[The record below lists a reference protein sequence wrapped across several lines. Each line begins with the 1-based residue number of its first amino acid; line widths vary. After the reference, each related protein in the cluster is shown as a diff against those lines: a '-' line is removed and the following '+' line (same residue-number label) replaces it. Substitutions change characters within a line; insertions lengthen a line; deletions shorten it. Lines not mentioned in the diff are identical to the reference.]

1 MTSRPVT
8 PGPITY
14 VKVAC
19 HCGLNEFR
27 AGFLTDQLPISND
40 LCHCNACRHS
50 SGQMAV
56 YHVSVASLIC
66 SDTDE
71 AFHVDGDGCKSPGG
85 DGDLIAYRTSDDAVR
100 YFCSICSAQL
110 LFHYLGKPKEG
121 EGSEKG
127 KREGGFWCVAAGALE
142 RTEGIV
148 KVGYHIWVED
158 TLDGGLAEHFRTVD
172 GVDLPRYRG
181 GAKTEQLP
189 LGWHDLTPSSKSLN
203 GSDDALYFACHC
215 RTLQFKVTRPN
226 AQSYLPH
233 SAFPDLMHPYDTTH
247 LAKVRNSGDVKW
259 WLRPLEAEHPAKYFS
274 GHCACEYCRLTSGF
288 EIQSWAYVPR
298 GNIIVESTGKSLALQ
313 EAQKDEVEEV
323 KEALERLGMR
333 DDDLTPKAEEAT
345 MEDRTKGLRQYISG
359 PGRYR
364 ESCQNCGAT
373 AFAWQAG
380 RPDLICVAVALVD
393 EAQAGSRAE
402 TWFDWCLT
410 RVSFMEQALSPK
422 TVEGMV
428 VSMKAVELEGREEQ
442 KIPLEEAKGLNGSAV
457 PLSTFTVKGKDTVQ
471 EVVALVDELTA

>member
-1 MTSRPVT
+1 MASRPVT

-85 DGDLIAYRTSDDAVR
+85 DGDLIAYRTSDDA
-100 YFCSICSAQL
+100 L
-110 LFHYLGKPKEG
+110 LFHYLGKPKGG

-127 KREGGFWCVAAGALE
+127 RREGGFWCVAAGALE

-158 TLDGGLAEHFRTVD
+158 TLDGGLAEHFRT
-172 GVDLPRYRG
+172 G

-189 LGWHDLTPSSKSLN
+189 LGWHANAFPPRDPTPSSKSLN

-215 RTLQFKVTRPN
+215 RTLQFKVTRPD

-247 LAKVRNSGDVKW
+247 LAKVRNSEDVKW

-298 GNIIVESTGKSLALQ
+298 ANIIVESTGKSLALQ

-345 MEDRTKGLRQYISG
+345 MKDRTKGLRQYISG

-422 TVEGMV
+422 AVEGIV
-428 VSMKAVELEGREEQ
+428 VSMKAVELEGR
-442 KIPLEEAKGLNGSAV
+442 KG
-457 PLSTFTVKGKDTVQ
+457 TVQ